1 MNHKKTTLS
10 PDTLYKTINLSDTE
24 PIVCGYKTHNPPFN
38 SYVNYANVN
47 KLINTGDRTLKSY
60 LMKMTT
66 PYMAE
71 HPVIFHFDNLF
82 DYGHKI

>member
-10 PDTLYKTINLSDTE
+10 PDTLYKQYGSSFEDDYITT
-24 PIVCGYKTHNPPFN
+24 GYKICDPPFN
-38 SYVNYANVN
+38 SNVDDDE
-47 KLINTGDRTLKSY
+47 LLNTGDRTLKSY

-71 HPVIFHFDNLF
+71 HPVIFQVSNIFD
-82 DYGHKI
+82 DGYKI